1 MGKLIQSKIVCTL
14 GPATDS
20 KEKIQELIT
29 AGMNV
34 ARLNF
39 SHGTHEYHESVINT
53 IRSVSDSVAILCDIQ
68 GPKIRIGELEAPFS
82 VAPDDF
88 INITTETIVGTKE
101 IISISYMGFLQD
113 VKPGDFV
120 YINDGLI
127 KIVVESVNLKE
138 KFARC
143 KVLLGGLLSN
153 RKGVN
158 IPTGKLS
165 TPNPTQKD
173 IKDLRFIAKLH
184 PEFVAVSFVSQASE
198 VEEVRRILANEGG
211 EDIKIISKI
220 ERSIALENFQEIL
233 DASNGIMVARGD
245 LGVEIPYIELPVK
258 QKELILQSNIHSK
271 PVIVATQ
278 MLESMITQARPTRA
292 EVSDVFN
299 AIFERA
305 DAVMLSGETSVG
317 KYPVLTVKTMRDIV
331 NLAED
336 YIPQLNP
343 NDLDSPT
350 QDIYETTGHGVYTLS
365 DEFNQLNY
373 RGKII
378 CFTRGGKSAR
388 LISKYRPAL
397 PIIAVT
403 DNKTVAK
410 QLNLVWGVNPVY
422 LDKLSLSKH
431 EDKFYSPE
439 QIISEGLHYL
449 HKKGLIEKS
458 EHVIVT
464 IPSRVAPER
473 STLIGMYYVKDL
485 LNSY

>member
-20 KEKIQELIT
+20 KEEIKALVS

-39 SHGTHEYHESVINT
+39 SHGTHEYHEKVIKT
-53 IRSVSDSVAILCDIQ
+53 IREVSNSVAILCDIT
-68 GPKIRIGELEAPFS
+68 GPKLRIGELEESFS
-82 VAPDDF
+82 VNPEEH
-88 INITTETIVGTKE
+88 IKITTKTVIGTKD
-101 IISISYMGFLQD
+101 IISISYAGFLND

-127 KIVVESVNLKE
+127 KLVVESINRDE
-138 KFARC
+138 KYAKC
-143 KVLLGGLLSN
+143 KVLLGGLISS

-165 TPNPTQKD
+165 TPNPTPKD
-173 IKDLRFIAKLH
+173 VEDLRFIAKLH
-184 PEFVAVSFVSQASE
+184 PEFVAASFVSQATE
-198 VEEVRRILANEGG
+198 VDEVRKILSNEGAEEV
-211 EDIKIISKI
+211 KIISKI
-220 ERSIALENFQEIL
+220 ERAVALENFQEIL
-233 DASNGIMVARGD
+233 EVSDGIMVARGD

-258 QKELILQSNIHSK
+258 QKELIMQSNINSK

-278 MLESMITQARPTRA
+278 MLESMISQARPTRA

-299 AIFERA
+299 AIIERA
-305 DAVMLSGETSVG
+305 DAVMLSEETSVG
-317 KYPVLTVKTMRDIV
+317 KFPIQTVATMRDIV
-331 NLAED
+331 NLAET
-336 YIPQLNP
+336 YIPELNP
-343 NDLDSPT
+343 DELDSPV
-350 QDIYETTGHGVYTLS
+350 QEIYETIGHGVFTLS
-365 DEFNQLNY
+365 HEFKQLNY

-378 CFTRGGKSAR
+378 CFTRGGKSAQ

-403 DNKTVAK
+403 DSKIVAM
-410 QLNLVWGVNPVY
+410 QLNLVWGVNPIH
-422 LDKLSLSKH
+422 LENLNLSKH
-431 EDKFYSPE
+431 GDKFYSPE
-439 QIISEGLHYL
+439 QIISEGLQHL
-449 HKKGLIEKS
+449 NKIGMVEKN

-473 STLIGMYYVKDL
+473 SALIGLYYVKDL
-485 LNSY
+485 LNSF

>member
-20 KEKIQELIT
+20 SEKIKELID

-39 SHGTHEYHESVINT
+39 SHGTHDYHKNLIEN
-53 IRSVSDSVAILCDIQ
+53 IRNVSDSVAILCDIQ
-68 GPKIRIGELEAPFS
+68 GPKIRIGELESPFS
-82 VAPDDF
+82 VTPGDI
-88 INITTETIVGTKE
+88 INITTENIIGNKE
-101 IISISYMGFLQD
+101 SISISYPRFLND
-113 VKPGDFV
+113 VKPNDSL

-127 KIVVESVNLKE
+127 KIVIESVNAE
-138 KFARC
+138 KKHARC
-143 KVLLGGLLSN
+143 KVIIGGLISD

-165 TPNPTQKD
+165 TPNPTKKD
-173 IKDLRFIAKLH
+173 IADLRFIAKLH
-184 PEFVAVSFVSQASE
+184 PEFVAVSFVSTSSE
-198 VEEVRRILANEGG
+198 VDEVRRILANDGG
-211 EDIKIISKI
+211 EEIKIISKI
-220 ERSIALENFQEIL
+220 ERAIALDNFQEIL
-233 DASNGIMVARGD
+233 DASDGIMVARGD
-245 LGVEIPYIELPVK
+245 LGVEIPYKELPVK

-278 MLESMITQARPTRA
+278 MLESMIFQARPTRA

-317 KYPVLTVKTMRDIV
+317 KYPIQTVKTMREIV

-343 NDLDSPT
+343 NKLDSPK
-350 QDIYETTGHGVYTLS
+350 QEIYETTGHGVYTLS
-365 DEFNQLNY
+365 EEFNQLNY
-373 RGKII
+373 RGKIV

-388 LISKYRPAL
+388 MISKYRPAL

-403 DNKTVAK
+403 DSKTVAK

-422 LDKLSLSKH
+422 MENVSLSKH

-439 QIISEGLHYL
+439 QIISEGLQNL
-449 HKKGLIEKS
+449 HKMGLIEKT

-485 LNSY
+485 LGSC